1 MINKN
6 IVYAINGAIT
16 LLQAE
21 KRPLQP
27 GVNERAFAH
36 RLAVHMEGSFPG
48 WDVDCEYN
56 KHGMN
61 IKALEGIQACDEQ
74 KKTDRI
80 YPDIIVHK
88 RTNDSPIEENLLV
101 IEMKRNDACDPCDE
115 RKLQLLTDF
124 GREYRYQLGLYINIQ
139 DNQFINTWYSNG
151 VVIEEVLLNM

>member
-1 MINKN
+1 MTNKN
-6 IVYAINGAIT
+6 IVFFVQDAIT

-21 KRPLQP
+21 KRPLEP

-36 RLAVHMEGSFPG
+36 RLAVHMEGSFPE

-61 IKALEGIQACDEQ
+61 IKVLEGIQACDEQ

-101 IEMKRNDACDPCDE
+101 IEMKRTMPVTRVMKENCNC
-115 RKLQLLTDF
+115 
-124 GREYRYQLGLYINIQ
+124 
-139 DNQFINTWYSNG
+139 
-151 VVIEEVLLNM
+151 